1 MAGGGKILRERC
13 VECELLSLGAV
24 HPGRDRVYSQVWGH
38 GGADAAVPSLK
49 RLLPPKAEEQLQRD
63 RDFHD
68 PLEEAHKRPPFV
80 NFKR

>member
-1 MAGGGKILRERC
+1 MW
-13 VECELLSLGAV
+13 
-24 HPGRDRVYSQVWGH
+24 GR

-49 RLLPPKAEEQLQRD
+49 RLLPLEAEEHLQRD